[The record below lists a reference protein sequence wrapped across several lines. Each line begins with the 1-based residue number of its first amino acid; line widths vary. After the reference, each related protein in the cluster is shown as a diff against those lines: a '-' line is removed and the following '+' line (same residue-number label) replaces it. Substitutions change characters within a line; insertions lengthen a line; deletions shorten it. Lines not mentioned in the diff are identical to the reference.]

1 MKVKTLIAFAAL
13 TLSQT
18 SFAAHYCNSSVEYLA
33 SEYNGVRAYTNT
45 NGRTNDPMYIAYN
58 DSQFSSIYASLV
70 RAQSN
75 GETVKIYILEEQ
87 DGDDAASCR
96 DGVVD
101 YIGSV
106 HPL

>member
-1 MKVKTLIAFAAL
+1 MNVKTMIAFAVL
-13 TLSQT
+13 TLPQT
-18 SFAAHYCNSSVEYLA
+18 SFAAHYCNSKVEYIA

-45 NGRTNDPMYIAYN
+45 NGHTNDPMYVAYN
-58 DSQFSSIYASLV
+58 DSHFSSIYASLV

-101 YIGSV
+101 YIGSI
-106 HPL
+106 HPF